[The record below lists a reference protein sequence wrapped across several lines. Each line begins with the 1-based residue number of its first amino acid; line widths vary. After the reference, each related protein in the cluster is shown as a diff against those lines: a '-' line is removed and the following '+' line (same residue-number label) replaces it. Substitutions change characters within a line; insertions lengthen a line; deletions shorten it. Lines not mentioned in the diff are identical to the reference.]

1 MPKPKSYTKPT
12 EKEAV
17 LQELSQD
24 VPMLV
29 RIYSKTC
36 GACQMSEKPW
46 KAFCNSAPSD
56 IKIMEVE
63 QEAVPND
70 VMMGVDGFP
79 TYALHTKEGEN
90 KHHTGALMTPG
101 DIHKFIA
108 ARGESS

>member
-1 MPKPKSYTKPT
+1 MPLNTKAPASNLATDT
-12 EKEAV
+12 ERLRPAGRKRTG
-17 LQELSQD
+17 LQNDQ
-24 VPMLV
+24 
-29 RIYSKTC
+29 
-36 GACQMSEKPW
+36 SEKPW